1 MEAFKVCEKET
12 KTKAYSKDGLAREEK
27 MDPEAM
33 ARAETRD
40 WVQEFLGTFNE
51 QIDAIEA
58 DIESLSSSKRSK
70 RADIDEKELLLT
82 RHRWHVTKLEHV
94 TRLIDNEQIAASDVN
109 EVKDDIE
116 YYLEAAIEDPD
127 FMDTNGDDD
136 IYEPLDLDN
145 ASSSSFVTTSSTKKS
160 STEAA
165 PADSTTKTDSPV
177 KPKKSVAAAGG
188 LDGLLKGVGTK
199 SKKGS
204 MQQASD
210 SSKSTATAAA
220 RLPGS
225 VAAAASGLGT
235 QARSANAPGLG
246 GSGPGGGSMAA
257 MLKQREAGQQAAAL
271 QAQQT
276 QMAQQQLVQQKGQQ
290 APPPPPPQQM
300 LMMQQQQQQMQQSL
314 QQPVS
319 SSRAPPQ
326 QLQMQQP
333 GQQQAMGAGGLGDL
347 GAGIRPA
354 SLNDGGPFG
363 GGLGASRE
371 GADASANADARRQV
385 LSLLESGIDN
395 VPDLHDSE
403 RPKQYLPRNPYNT
416 AAEFPVQPSP
426 LFENAAVFER
436 FDTDTLFF
444 VFYYQQGTYQQY
456 LAARELKKQ
465 SWRYHKKYMTWFQR
479 HDQPKVTTD
488 EFEQGTYVYFD
499 YETGWCQRIKS
510 EFTFEYSFLED
521 ELNVPSGGST
531 AGAGA
536 SGAGVAAGAS
546 SGVGAGVGVGVGVG
560 KS

>member
-33 ARAETRD
+33 ARAETRE

-145 ASSSSFVTTSSTKKS
+145 ASSSSLAPTTSTKKT

-204 MQQASD
+204 MQQTSD
-210 SSKSTATAAA
+210 SSKATGTAAA

-225 VAAAASGLGT
+225 AAAAAS
-235 QARSANAPGLG
+235 
-246 GSGPGGGSMAA
+246 
-257 MLKQREAGQQAAAL
+257 AAA
-271 QAQQT
+271 
-276 QMAQQQLVQQKGQQ
+276 
-290 APPPPPPQQM
+290 
-300 LMMQQQQQQMQQSL
+300 
-314 QQPVS
+314 
-319 SSRAPPQ
+319 
-326 QLQMQQP
+326 
-333 GQQQAMGAGGLGDL
+333 
-347 GAGIRPA
+347 
-354 SLNDGGPFG
+354 F
-363 GGLGASRE
+363 
-371 GADASANADARRQV
+371 
-385 LSLLESGIDN
+385 
-395 VPDLHDSE
+395 
-403 RPKQYLPRNPYNT
+403 
-416 AAEFPVQPSP
+416 
-426 LFENAAVFER
+426 
-436 FDTDTLFF
+436 
-444 VFYYQQGTYQQY
+444 
-456 LAARELKKQ
+456 
-465 SWRYHKKYMTWFQR
+465 
-479 HDQPKVTTD
+479 
-488 EFEQGTYVYFD
+488 
-499 YETGWCQRIKS
+499 
-510 EFTFEYSFLED
+510 
-521 ELNVPSGGST
+521 
-531 AGAGA
+531 
-536 SGAGVAAGAS
+536 
-546 SGVGAGVGVGVGVG
+546 
-560 KS
+560 